1 MANRVRKAKVS
12 DVPAIKKLIDH
23 YARKNIILQRSLNDI
38 YENLRSFFV
47 YTTPGG
53 EIRGC
58 CALHII
64 WKDLGEIRSLA
75 VDEHLTGEGVGSAL
89 LEAALLEAKD
99 LGLEKVF
106 TLTLSLDFF
115 KNHGFREVPKDT
127 LPHKV
132 WGWCLRCPKFPD
144 CDEVAFVIDV

>member
-1 MANRVRKAKVS
+1 MGDRVRKASVG
-12 DVPAIKKLIDH
+12 DVPAIKKLIDR
-23 YARKNIILQRSLNDI
+23 YATKNIILQRSLSDL

-47 YTTPGG
+47 YTTPEE
-53 EIRGC
+53 EITGC

-64 WKDLGEIRSLA
+64 WKDLGEIRSFA

-115 KNHGFREVPKDT
+115 KNHGFREVSKDI
-127 LPHKV
+127 LPHKI
-132 WGWCLRCPKFPD
+132 WGWCLKCPKFPD
-144 CDEVAFVIDV
+144 CDEVAFVRDL